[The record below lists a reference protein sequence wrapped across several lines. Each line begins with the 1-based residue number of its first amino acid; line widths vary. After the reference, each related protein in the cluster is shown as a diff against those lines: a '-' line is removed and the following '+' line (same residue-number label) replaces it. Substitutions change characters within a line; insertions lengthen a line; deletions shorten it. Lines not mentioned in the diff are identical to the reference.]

1 MNSRNIKLYSKI
13 QESKE
18 LTMQK
23 NCTRANNGVKEN
35 KSDSIESH
43 RGIKAKNNVP
53 ESSIKKPY
61 LIGQEANP
69 QI

>member
-1 MNSRNIKLYSKI
+1 MNSRNIKHYSKI

-18 LTMQK
+18 VMQK
-23 NCTRANNGVKEN
+23 NYTRANNGVTEN

-43 RGIKAKNNVP
+43 GWKKAKYNVP

-69 QI
+69 